1 MDFAMASSP
10 NSNSRGVVMGFR
22 VVAVVTF
29 GAVVIAGFVWAH
41 QPAPTTNP
49 IRVPGFNAPVTA
61 AATPDPARRDT
72 LLPTNCEDLLAGS
85 VDMAALLGQP
95 VGSVTSHAVVG
106 MPSASVG
113 QLERLTSNYAVPGR
127 PVPTLVLTVAGFTD
141 PAAAAAQRDRNIAAE
156 RADTR
161 SSHPVAMG
169 AAQASVLSE
178 TDRTMLFV
186 ADDRNT
192 LTAALIPGVAL
203 APQTEPI
210 LVDLAQRM
218 LPNLTAT
225 GAGRR
230 TLVRH

>member
-1 MDFAMASSP
+1 
-10 NSNSRGVVMGFR
+10 
-22 VVAVVTF
+22 
-29 GAVVIAGFVWAH
+29 
-41 QPAPTTNP
+41 
-49 IRVPGFNAPVTA
+49 
-61 AATPDPARRDT
+61 
-72 LLPTNCEDLLAGS
+72 
-85 VDMAALLGQP
+85 
-95 VGSVTSHAVVG
+95 
-106 MPSASVG
+106 
-113 QLERLTSNYAVPGR
+113 
-127 PVPTLVLTVAGFTD
+127 
-141 PAAAAAQRDRNIAAE
+141 
-156 RADTR
+156 
-161 SSHPVAMG
+161 MG